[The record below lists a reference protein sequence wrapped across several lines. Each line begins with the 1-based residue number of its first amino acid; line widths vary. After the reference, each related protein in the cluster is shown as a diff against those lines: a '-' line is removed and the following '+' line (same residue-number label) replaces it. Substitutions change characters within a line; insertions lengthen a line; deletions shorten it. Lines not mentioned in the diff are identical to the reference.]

1 MKTLC
6 FLIIGLTAIFI
17 MFSIFLY
24 TNYGWLALVAYLV
37 FMAICLTPSM
47 VSLYRWHKKK
57 GSAK

>member
-6 FLIIGLTAIFI
+6 VLLIGLAAIFV

-57 GSAK
+57 GGTK